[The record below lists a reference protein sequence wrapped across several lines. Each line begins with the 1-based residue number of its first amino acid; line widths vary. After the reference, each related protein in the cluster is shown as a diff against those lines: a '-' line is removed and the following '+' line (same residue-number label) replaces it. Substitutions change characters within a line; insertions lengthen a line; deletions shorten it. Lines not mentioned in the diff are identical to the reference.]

1 MASESINVK
10 VTGELRSHVER
21 QTGPGGYYES
31 ASEYVR
37 DLIRRD
43 KRSEDDGLAW
53 LKAHLAPMVETPEDQ
68 FIEADAKEILRQAK
82 ARYQKTGAA

>member
-10 VTGELRSHVER
+10 VTGELRTHVER
-21 QTGPGGYYES
+21 QTCPGGYYES

-43 KRSEDDGLAW
+43 KRQEDDGLAW
-53 LKAHLAPMVETPEDQ
+53 LKAHLAPMVETPDEE
-68 FIEADAKEILRQAK
+68 FIDADADEVLRRAKERYEK
-82 ARYQKTGAA
+82 AGGE

>member
-10 VTGELRSHVER
+10 VTGELRTHVER

-43 KRSEDDGLAW
+43 KRREEDGLAW
-53 LKAHLAPMVETPEDQ
+53 LKAHLAPLVETPEEQ
-68 FIEADAKEILRQAK
+68 FIEADAEEVIRRAK
-82 ARYQKTGAA
+82 TRYLKTGAT

>member
-10 VTGELRSHVER
+10 VTGELRAHVER

-31 ASEYVR
+31 SSEYVR

-43 KRSEDDGLAW
+43 KRREEDDLAW
-53 LKAHLAPMVETPEDQ
+53 LKAHLAPMVETPDDE
-68 FIEADAKEILRQAK
+68 FVEANAKEMIRRAK
-82 ARYQKTGAA
+82 ARYLKSSAA